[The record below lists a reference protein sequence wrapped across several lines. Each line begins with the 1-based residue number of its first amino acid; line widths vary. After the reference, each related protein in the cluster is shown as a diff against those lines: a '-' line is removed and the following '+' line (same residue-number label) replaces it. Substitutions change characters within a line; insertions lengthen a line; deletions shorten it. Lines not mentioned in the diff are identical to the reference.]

1 MEKKTI
7 LTENK
12 KNKSIRRRQRVMLW
26 VDILGLMMFLIAGL
40 LWIGFQD
47 QSEGYFLNKISGD
60 INFFFGSGKYAVSF
74 LFLAVGFYF
83 IYRNHSSRALSIPKL
98 KIFLIFF
105 ITLAVFGLMNRYVKF
120 SGGYFGF
127 IIDNFLI
134 SLTGSFFAGVILW
147 LILLL
152 CFGAIFHWERKIPD
166 LFRRIRIQIQKNT
179 ADRPQKSAYVS
190 ARQRIS
196 MEEKAGFFNDT
207 YHKEK
212 CIDKKSKKKN
222 KDESEKGMIRNNQL
236 PPLNLLEPEMG
247 FIEKTTNVESTIH
260 SIETAM
266 EEFGTPVDVTGYSI
280 GPGIIQYQVTPGMLE
295 KPGGKGSVIPKKIRV
310 AQVAQR
316 ERDLAVRL
324 GVANLS
330 IQAPVPGE
338 SFIGI
343 DMPNPNALKVRLRPL
358 IESQEF
364 QTKSSPLSVALGR
377 DISGTPVIVDL
388 EQMPHLLIAGTT
400 NSGKSICLRSMAV
413 CLIMNNTPEQ
423 LRIVMIDPK
432 RVELFRFNGLPHLLG
447 KVETEYERSIAVLGW
462 AVQEMKSRY
471 KLFETVGVRKLSSYN
486 QYAEKNHQ
494 KPLPYIV
501 IFIDELAEI
510 VKGIDKQGQEY
521 IDTLASLAR
530 ATGMHLVVATQR
542 PDTTII
548 TGKIKTNIPARIAL
562 NVASAIDS
570 RVIMGKQGAEKLLGR
585 GDMYFVDPSLNV
597 PIRIQGPLLTDEEID
612 AVVSLWKKMTSK
624 ATGEPE
630 LAPWEDLIIE
640 AANEESS
647 KDEKVLKDAIR
658 LICRTRK
665 ASASYLQVKLNISFP
680 KASRLLEQMEKIGVV
695 GPIQVGGKAR
705 EVLWDEDEADSY
717 GEDAGFKEDE

>member
-12 KNKSIRRRQRVMLW
+12 KNKSLRQQRQVSLW
-26 VDILGLMMFLIAGL
+26 WDILGLILFLIAGL
-40 LWIGFQD
+40 LWLGFQD
-47 QSEGYFLNKISGD
+47 QSEGFFLDKISGYL
-60 INFFFGSGKYAVSF
+60 NFFFGSGKYAVILL
-74 LFLAVGFYF
+74 LFGFGIF
-83 IYRNHSSRALSIPKL
+83 IFFRNHSSQTLSIPKL
-98 KIFLIFF
+98 KIFLGILFF
-105 ITLAVFGLMNRYVKF
+105 LAAFGLLSRFEKF

-127 IIDNFLI
+127 KIENLLS
-134 SLTGSFFAGVILW
+134 SLLGPFFTGVILW
-147 LILLL
+147 LILLF
-152 CFGAIFHWERKIPD
+152 CIGALFHWERRIPGLIRQIRKQIEKI
-166 LFRRIRIQIQKNT
+166 K
-179 ADRPQKSAYVS
+179 ADHPQKMTYEPVVRKNSL
-190 ARQRIS
+190 I
-196 MEEKAGFFNDT
+196 EKIELF
-207 YHKEK
+207 K
-212 CIDKKSKKKN
+212 DKNINEDNTSRKNRKKN
-222 KDESEKGMIRNNQL
+222 RDEPEKGMIRNNQL

-247 FIEKTTNVESTIH
+247 FIEKTTNVESTIQ

-295 KPGGKGSVIPKKIRV
+295 KSGGKGSVIPKKIRV

-364 QTKSSPLSVALGR
+364 QAKSSPLSVALGR
-377 DISGTPVIVDL
+377 DISGKPVVVDL

-400 NSGKSICLRSMAV
+400 NSGKSICLRSMAI

-486 QYAEKNHQ
+486 QYAEKNHE

-510 VKGIDKQGQEY
+510 VKGVDKQGQEY

-597 PIRIQGPLLTDEEID
+597 PIRIQGPLLIDEEIE
-612 AVVSLWKKMTSK
+612 AVVSLWKKMSPK
-624 ATGEPE
+624 PSSEPE

-658 LICRTRK
+658 LVCRTRK

-705 EVLWDEDEADSY
+705 EVLWDEEEADSY